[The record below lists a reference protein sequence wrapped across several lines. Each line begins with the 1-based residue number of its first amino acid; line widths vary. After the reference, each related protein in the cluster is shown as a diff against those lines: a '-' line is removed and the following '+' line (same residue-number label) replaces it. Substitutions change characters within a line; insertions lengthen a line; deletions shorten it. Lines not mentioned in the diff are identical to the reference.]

1 MRLLERDDEVAAG
14 VLDDRRQRGLG
25 PQRLDLEGLHRV
37 EERRRPAHRFGRCL
51 EREIGLLALP
61 GLPAALGH
69 ARAVLGES
77 EQLLGLGGVGLHLGE
92 RLGRVAGREP
102 FDGVAG
108 VGDAGAEARGI
119 RSHAGDDLGSPP
131 RPRDLVGEG
140 RGALVEHVF
149 GPFAQLHDARV
160 AGPQLFG
167 GVGDLVVIEL
177 VQPERLAQ
185 VLPHRS
191 ERCAQLR
198 GRVGPQLGLGE
209 DELVGGD
216 PDALVGGD
224 QGRSSPLRQVGVL
237 GLELSIITFALAPE
251 SGHAFDPTARR
262 WEAAVGQGN

>member
-37 EERRRPAHRFGRCL
+37 EERRRPAHRFRRCL
-51 EREIGLLALP
+51 EREIGLLTLP
-61 GLPAALGH
+61 GLPPALGH
-69 ARAVLGES
+69 AGAVLGES
-77 EQLLGLGGVGLHLGE
+77 EQLLGLGGIGLHLGE

-108 VGDAGAEARGI
+108 VGDAGAEQRGI
-119 RSHAGDDLGSPP
+119 PSHAGDDLGSPT
-131 RPRDLVGEG
+131 RSRDLLGEG
-140 RGALVEHVF
+140 GGAFVEHVF

-160 AGPQLFG
+160 AGPQLLG

-177 VQPERLAQ
+177 VQLERLAQ
-185 VLPHRS
+185 MLPHRN
-191 ERCAQLR
+191 ERRAQLR

-216 PDALVGGD
+216 ADALVGGD

-237 GLELSIITFALAPE
+237 GFELRINALSLAPE
-251 SGHAFDPTARR
+251 SGHAFDPRGGAGWRLWVR
-262 WEAAVGQGN
+262 N